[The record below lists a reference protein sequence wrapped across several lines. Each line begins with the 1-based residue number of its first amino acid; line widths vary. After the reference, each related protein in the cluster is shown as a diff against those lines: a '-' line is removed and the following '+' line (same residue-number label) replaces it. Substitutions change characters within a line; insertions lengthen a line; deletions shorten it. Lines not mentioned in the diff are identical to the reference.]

1 MKLKFI
7 DEIKKLESKPEV
19 KKLFSNK
26 EVGDFLNLYNSLP
39 ITTFNKKQNVIKKR
53 WLQNY
58 KKELD
63 DLYTSRLRKILGE
76 ISDKSA

>member
-39 ITTFNKKQNVIKKR
+39 ITTFNKKQNVIKK
-53 WLQNY
+53 
-58 KKELD
+58 
-63 DLYTSRLRKILGE
+63 SGFKIT
-76 ISDKSA
+76 IKN